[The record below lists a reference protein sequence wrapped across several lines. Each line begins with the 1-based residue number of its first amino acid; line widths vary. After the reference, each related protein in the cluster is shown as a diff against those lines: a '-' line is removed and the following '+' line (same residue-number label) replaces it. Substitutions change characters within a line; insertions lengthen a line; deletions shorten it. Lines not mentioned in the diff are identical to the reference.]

1 MNKFFLLITTI
12 FFITLINIPKIALI
26 NETEPRQLAVA
37 IQKHHKKQ
45 KVNQPDPGL
54 SRLQA
59 QFKLQKLFKKFFI
72 VN

>member
-12 FFITLINIPKIALI
+12 FFITLFNIPKIALI
-26 NETEPRQLAVA
+26 NETEPRQLAIA

-45 KVNQPDPGL
+45 KVSQPKPYL

-59 QFKLQKLFKKFFI
+59 QFTLQKPIKNFFI
-72 VN
+72 AN